1 MTSPAHKT
9 IPIGSAAYLA
19 SGGYVMQ
26 TLNYLPYG
34 EDWVDIKHNLDPS
47 LGQYTFTGK
56 ERDEETGYGYFGA
69 RYMDHE
75 LMTGWLSVDPM
86 SDKYPSISPYN
97 YCMWNP
103 VKLKDPDGREINPV
117 FSSTGTFR
125 GCTKEGYTGEIII
138 YDGKRKFDNLNAD
151 KLIQSTSGDTKK
163 AEYYTFSEHRN
174 TMSKKAKE
182 KMYTHIVSQLNGY
195 KVQGS
200 GSLKPFDI
208 GELEGGKIFF
218 GKAPDNTKDGAYIST
233 TGRNRIVATE
243 LNLPPLS
250 GVFIGEFYEATVEN
264 IQASVVIHEWYG
276 HLQRG
281 WGDANKNHRYC
292 YSAVWNDPLF
302 QKTTEKYQ
310 EFIKSQYNYY
320 NRIETNNKKIR

>member
-1 MTSPAHKT
+1 
-9 IPIGSAAYLA
+9 
-19 SGGYVMQ
+19 
-26 TLNYLPYG
+26 
-34 EDWVDIKHNLDPS
+34 
-47 LGQYTFTGK
+47 
-56 ERDEETGYGYFGA
+56 
-69 RYMDHE
+69 
-75 LMTGWLSVDPM
+75 
-86 SDKYPSISPYN
+86 
-97 YCMWNP
+97 
-103 VKLKDPDGREINPV
+103 
-117 FSSTGTFR
+117 
-125 GCTKEGYTGEIII
+125 
-138 YDGKRKFDNLNAD
+138 
-151 KLIQSTSGDTKK
+151 
-163 AEYYTFSEHRN
+163 
-174 TMSKKAKE
+174 
-182 KMYTHIVSQLNGY
+182 MYTHIVSQLNGY

-208 GELEGGKIFF
+208 GELEGGKIFL

-250 GVFIGEFYEATVEN
+250 GAFIGEFYEATVEN

-281 WGDANKNHRYC
+281 WGDANKTHRYC